1 MKTAT
6 IVSVLALVLGVAQ
19 AAPYPPPQ
27 LLARSAPNVPTG
39 DDAKSKLEKL
49 TVSPPNPGAGYDR
62 KLFPHWKMQ
71 HGECNT
77 REEILKRDGT
87 GVVVD
92 AKCASTSGT
101 WVCPYTGLP
110 YYQASDIDID
120 HMVPLK
126 NAWISGASNW
136 TTERRG
142 EFANDMKNPQ
152 LWATK
157 DSVNQAKS
165 DSSPDKW
172 KPPLETFYCSYA
184 SAWVEVKSV
193 WGLTI
198 TEAEKAALQGMLN
211 TCPGKSGNIFCKS

>member
-6 IVSVLALVLGVAQ
+6 IIYALALVFGVTQ
-19 AAPYPPPQ
+19 AAPYPSSH

-39 DDAKSKLEKL
+39 EDAKSKLNKL
-49 TVSPPNPGAGYDR
+49 TVSPSLPGAGYNR
-62 KLFPHWKMQ
+62 KLFPHWIMQ

-87 GVVVD
+87 DVVVD
-92 AKCASTSGT
+92 AKCVSTSGT

-142 EFANDMKNPQ
+142 EFANDLKGPQ

-157 DSVNQAKS
+157 DTVNQAKS

-172 KPPLETFYCSYA
+172 KPPLESFYCTYA

-198 TEAEKAALQGMLN
+198 TEAEKAALQQMLN
-211 TCPGKSGNIFCKS
+211 TCPGKSGNIFCK